1 MSRLPAPKR
10 REQLLGCA
18 AELFARR
25 GYARA
30 TTAELAK
37 AAGVTEP
44 IIYRHF
50 KSKRE
55 LYIALI
61 ATTAEQTLR
70 HWKERLAGASDPGE
84 RLRRLIGENPMV
96 TAEGSTPYRVL
107 LQAITETDDAAIRE
121 AVAAHFNDLHAFLS
135 KEIRRA
141 QEERKSMKSFSPEL
155 IAWTLIH
162 VGLGYGVLKAMSIE
176 HQGEDPQ
183 GTHVQDLI
191 ERLVVPR
198 HAE

>member
-1 MSRLPAPKR
+1 MGRLPAQKR
-10 REQLLGCA
+10 REQLLECA

-50 KSKRE
+50 KSKRD
-55 LYIALI
+55 LFIALI
-61 ATTAEQTLR
+61 ETTAEQTLR

-107 LQAITETDDAAIRE
+107 LQAITETGDEAIRD
-121 AVAAHFNDLHAFLS
+121 AVERHFTDVHGFLA
-135 KEIRRA
+135 KELRKA

-162 VGLGYGVLKAMSIE
+162 VGLGYGVLKAMGLQ

-183 GTHVQDLI
+183 GAHVQDLI

-198 HAE
+198 HAD

>member
-1 MSRLPAPKR
+1 MGRLPAQKR
-10 REQLLGCA
+10 REQLLECA
-18 AELFARR
+18 ADLFARR

-55 LYIALI
+55 LFIALI
-61 ATTAEQTLR
+61 ETTAERTLR
-70 HWKERLAGASDPGE
+70 HWKDRLAGTTDPAE

-96 TAEGSTPYRVL
+96 TAEGQAPYRVL
-107 LQAITETDDAAIRE
+107 LQAITETGDEEIRK
-121 AVAAHFNDLHAFLS
+121 AVAEHFNDLHAFLA
-135 KEIRRA
+135 KELKKA
-141 QEERKSMKSFSPEL
+141 QDERKSMKAFSPEL

-162 VGLGYGVLKAMSIE
+162 VGLGYGVLKAMTIE
-176 HQGEDPQ
+176 HQGEDQ
-183 GTHVQDLI
+183 TGTHVQDLI
-191 ERLVVPR
+191 ERLLVGR